1 VNYEHN
7 STTSYT
13 RKSLNCRKACTEA
26 MRRTNKQEITEKTLM
41 EVKNLVSV
49 EMCIEIVEQ
58 FLSFKSKS
66 L

>member
-1 VNYEHN
+1 
-7 STTSYT
+7 
-13 RKSLNCRKACTEA
+13 